1 VLAARI
7 MAKAMHWHRAGG
19 GGSLAQWR
27 TIASWTTTL
36 SFPCMFSFHL
46 VFLLAFVFFV
56 VVEAWVGWVVS
67 L

>member
-1 VLAARI
+1 
-7 MAKAMHWHRAGG
+7 MTKAMHWHRVGG
-19 GGSLAQWR
+19 GSSLAQWC
-27 TIASWTTTL
+27 TIASWTTAL

-67 L
+67 I